1 MIATTRLFAI
11 SLGFIIFISTI
22 SCGNISKS
30 SQDSLELHPPPTSN
44 QDIVTKPVGHSEILV
59 KDQNY
64 SKKTSPQKENLNPS
78 TNSATNIGAKDI
90 NEKNPVPENVN
101 SASDS
106 NAIADLVSQRR
117 IIIRTIDMY
126 VEVSDIRTS
135 IEQTKEIAST
145 LSGWVVVWKLDS
157 MHNGFISLRVP
168 TDQLDNAIQQIHGLV
183 LKIQSEQSTSE
194 DITDNY
200 IDLQGRLTNLKAT
213 ESALLKLLDKAETI
227 EQTLQIQKTLMVMKE
242 DSEQLM
248 GKIKHIEQ
256 SAAFSL
262 INITMIKSPTKMFAD
277 SGPDQ
282 RVSIN
287 KPVQFRAAFKPP
299 KGVEN
304 FSFTWDFGDGSPIFT
319 SNRIAPTEREDT
331 SVTATISHIYSSEIN
346 SPYIVKFNINGF
358 GEDGRFEGT
367 DITKIH
373 VARIPNI
380 TVFSDDSLRIEA
392 GQALEFSGS
401 FTRPHNLTDVQYTWD
416 FGDGSDLLTGSLGHG
431 ISTTMT
437 RHIYYNHRSF
447 PFIAKLNISGQTE
460 NGIAKG
466 FTTINVRVLEPEKW
480 IVGGLN
486 LKQQIKTAFRTL
498 STFGKFGLT
507 SIIWILIFSPV
518 VLILGG
524 GILFFKKKIGSNRFA
539 RKNKR
544 ISTD

>member
-1 MIATTRLFAI
+1 M
-11 SLGFIIFISTI
+11 
-22 SCGNISKS
+22 
-30 SQDSLELHPPPTSN
+30 
-44 QDIVTKPVGHSEILV
+44 
-59 KDQNY
+59 
-64 SKKTSPQKENLNPS
+64 
-78 TNSATNIGAKDI
+78 
-90 NEKNPVPENVN
+90 
-101 SASDS
+101 
-106 NAIADLVSQRR
+106 
-117 IIIRTIDMY
+117 
-126 VEVSDIRTS
+126 
-135 IEQTKEIAST
+135 
-145 LSGWVVVWKLDS
+145 
-157 MHNGFISLRVP
+157 
-168 TDQLDNAIQQIHGLV
+168 
-183 LKIQSEQSTSE
+183 
-194 DITDNY
+194 
-200 IDLQGRLTNLKAT
+200 
-213 ESALLKLLDKAETI
+213 
-227 EQTLQIQKTLMVMKE
+227 
-242 DSEQLM
+242 
-248 GKIKHIEQ
+248 
-256 SAAFSL
+256 
-262 INITMIKSPTKMFAD
+262 
-277 SGPDQ
+277 
-282 RVSIN
+282 
-287 KPVQFRAAFKPP
+287 
-299 KGVEN
+299 EN

-346 SPYIVKFNINGF
+346 SPYIVNFNINGF

-498 STFGKFGLT
+498 SAFGKFGLT